1 MHIEW
6 CSVLK
11 ICILEKTNNKLRL
24 LVEGF
29 NLALVNAIRR
39 SSITDV
45 PIMAIEYVEVFENDT
60 ILYDEILAHRLAMIP
75 LTSEE
80 ALEKYKKPE
89 ECKNAPISDTKCY
102 AFFRLEISTNHD
114 EERMI
119 YSRDLE
125 SSDPS
130 IKPVYDNIPIVLM
143 APNQT
148 IRLQAYARLG
158 YGKEHAKWIP
168 VSVAIHR
175 YVPTLKYDLSRA
187 SRECL
192 ACIEDAYPWL
202 VEKMSENKKGVL
214 EILDDI
220 NTSALYWCT
229 TNKCRD
235 AIKLD
240 YDNTRFIFKFESTG
254 ALPVEKIL
262 SYAVKAI
269 IKKANLLLE
278 DLEKIKQ
285 AEKR

>member
-1 MHIEW
+1 M
-6 CSVLK
+6 
-11 ICILEKTNNKLRL
+11 LEKTNNKLRL

-29 NLALVNAIRR
+29 SLALVNAIRR

-60 ILYDEILAHRLAMIP
+60 ILYDEVLAHRLAMIP

-89 ECKNAPISDTKCY
+89 ECRNAPISDTKCY

-119 YSRDLE
+119 YSKDLE

-143 APNQT
+143 APSQT

-168 VSVAIHR
+168 VSVAIHK
-175 YVPTLKYDLSRA
+175 YVPVLEYDLDRA
-187 SRECL
+187 SKECL

-202 VEKMSENKKGVL
+202 IERLSKDKKGKM
-214 EILDDI
+214 EILDDV

-229 TNKCRD
+229 MNKCGD
-235 AIKLD
+235 AVKLN
-240 YDNTRFIFKFESTG
+240 YDNNRFIFKFESTG
-254 ALPVEKIL
+254 SLPVEKIV
-262 SYAVKAI
+262 YEAVKAI
-269 IKKANLLLE
+269 IKKANLLLK
-278 DLEKIKQ
+278 DLEKIEQ
-285 AEKR
+285 AQR